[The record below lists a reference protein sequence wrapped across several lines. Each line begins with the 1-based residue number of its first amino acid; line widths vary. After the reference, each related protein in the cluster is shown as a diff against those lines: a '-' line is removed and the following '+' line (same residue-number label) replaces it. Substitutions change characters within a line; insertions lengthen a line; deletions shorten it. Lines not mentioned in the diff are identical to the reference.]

1 MDRLVHVLAGLLGRM
16 AGLLGE
22 GRRDWVHALL
32 AETGEMSGWPARL
45 AWLGGGLWLVA
56 REAVMRKTVQVLA
69 FLAGAVA
76 LTRIGWPGLS
86 SNSAIPVNRMY
97 VIGGLLLLGI
107 IPVLV
112 RRYFGPARPGWVPRA
127 AQVAGYAGVL
137 VLIAAKDSKDR
148 LGSKLGAY
156 FAVVPSIW
164 GLELLMLLVIAGYVA
179 GLLILTT
186 QRLHLSRFT
195 LPAAAGIGTATAAG
209 LYASAPFGVDTES
222 VTMGL
227 FVIPTVAVPLVAGF
241 IVARACARD
250 TRPVNVSPAQQGVL
264 AATCAMATAA
274 MLVAVLTTATIALLP
289 HRVPL
294 QDPSLNQSYISGG
307 GCETCDPVS
316 LTIPP
321 AFRHEYYVELSI
333 GQAGNSAFAA
343 LLVVP
348 LAGAAF
354 GAVGAGAAVARRP
367 LGRLAIPGTTT
378 DS

>member
-1 MDRLVHVLAGLLGRM
+1 MDRLVHVLAGLLERV

-32 AETGEMSGWPARL
+32 AETGEMPGWQARL

-56 REAVMRKTVQVLA
+56 REAVARKIVQVLA

-76 LTRIGWPGLS
+76 LTWIGWPGPS
-86 SNSAIPVNRMY
+86 SDSAIPVNRMY
-97 VIGGLLLLGI
+97 VIGGLLLLGML
-107 IPVLV
+107 PVLV
-112 RRYFGPARPGWVPRA
+112 RRYFGPARPSWVPRTA
-127 AQVAGYAGVL
+127 RVAGYAAVL

-148 LGSKLGAY
+148 LGSRLGAY
-156 FAVVPSIW
+156 FAVVPGIW
-164 GLELLMLLVIAGYVA
+164 GLELLMLLVIAVYVA

-186 QRLHLSRFT
+186 QRLRLSRFT
-195 LPAAAGIGTATAAG
+195 LPAAAEIGTATAVG
-209 LYASAPFGVDTES
+209 LYASAPFGVDIETS
-222 VTMGL
+222 AMGV
-227 FVIPTVAVPLVAGF
+227 FIVPTVAVPLVVGF
-241 IVARACARD
+241 MVARACARD
-250 TRPVNVSPAQQGVL
+250 TRPAIASPVRQGVL
-264 AATCAMATAA
+264 AAMCAMATAA
-274 MLVAVLTTATIALLP
+274 MLVAVFTTATIALLP

-294 QDPSLNQSYISGG
+294 QDPPLNQSYISDG

-321 AFRHEYYVELSI
+321 AFRHEYYVELSV
-333 GQAGNSAFAA
+333 GQAGDSAFTA

-348 LAGAAF
+348 LVGAAL

-367 LGRLAIPGTTT
+367 LSRPAVPGTTT